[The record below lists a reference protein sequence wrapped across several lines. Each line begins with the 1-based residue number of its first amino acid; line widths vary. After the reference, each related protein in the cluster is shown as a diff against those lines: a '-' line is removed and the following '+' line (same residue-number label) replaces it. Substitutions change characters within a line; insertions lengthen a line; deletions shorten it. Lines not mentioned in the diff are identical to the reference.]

1 MVFVAVTLGFVQP
14 KVTEV
19 SVNDETVGAAKVV
32 KVVGWTFPAVATL
45 AETDRIKI
53 ATRISF
59 NALPRTEDE
68 WHMEKDTR
76 PPLQTR
82 AQTNYGTPKRR

>member
-1 MVFVAVTLGFVQP
+1 MEFVAVTLGFVQS
-14 KVTEV
+14 KVTDV
-19 SVNDETVGAAKVV
+19 SVNDETVGAAKVAE
-32 KVVGWTFPAVATL
+32 VVGWTFPAVATL

-68 WHMEKDTR
+68 WHTGKDTR
-76 PPLQTR
+76 PSLQTR
-82 AQTNYGTPKRR
+82 AQINYGTPK